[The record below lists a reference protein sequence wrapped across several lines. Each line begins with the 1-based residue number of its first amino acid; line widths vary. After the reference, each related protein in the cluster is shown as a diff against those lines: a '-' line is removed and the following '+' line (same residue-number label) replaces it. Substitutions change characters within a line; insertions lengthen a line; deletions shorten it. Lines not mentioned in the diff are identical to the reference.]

1 MTLFGLDHLFFQ
13 QNNFSIPTETTIYQR
28 LHLAFAKRFFYV
40 YLIYKQQSN
49 RPLKP
54 KLQKSI
60 TATSDTLLLREFKF
74 IQSIIIGSKLMC
86 INNTTDGIHCS

>member
-1 MTLFGLDHLFFQ
+1 MFL
-13 QNNFSIPTETTIYQR
+13 YQS
-28 LHLAFAKRFFYV
+28 
-40 YLIYKQQSN
+40 LIYKQQSN

-74 IQSIIIGSKLMC
+74 IQSIIIGLKLMC
-86 INNTTDGIHCS
+86 IRKIIFEFATIMIVLIVSNI